1 MAQKEYEVVIRLV
14 GNRSPCHVGHQI
26 GEEWVFDYFT
36 PPRMCGLAYNAI
48 YPFALAL
55 QYGATFPWQ
64 EEPDVITVSCP
75 DTEVG
80 NMFELR
86 RRVKRPPTGKEARE

>member
-1 MAQKEYEVVIRLV
+1 MERKEYEVVIRLV
-14 GNRSPCHVGHQI
+14 GNERPCHVGHKV

-36 PPRMCGLAYNAI
+36 PPRMCGLAFNAI

-64 EEPDVITVSCP
+64 EDPDAVMVSCP
-75 DTEVG
+75 DTEVH
-80 NMFELR
+80 NTFELR
-86 RRVKRPPTGKEARE
+86 RRVKES